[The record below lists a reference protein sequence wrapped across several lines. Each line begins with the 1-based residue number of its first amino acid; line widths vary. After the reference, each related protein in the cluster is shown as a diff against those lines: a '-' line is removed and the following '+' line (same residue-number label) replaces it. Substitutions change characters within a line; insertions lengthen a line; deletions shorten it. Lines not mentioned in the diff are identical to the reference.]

1 MARIR
6 TIKPQF
12 WLNEELGTIPRDA
25 RLLYIGLWNLADD
38 RGVFEWKPGQIKIQI
53 FPYDTDISTKNIEK
67 WLENLQKILNITKFK
82 EDGKDYGYIIMFSKH
97 QEIKRPS
104 KWTFTKNLPQ
114 ITPNTHPLVGED
126 SPTAPDNCGTAP
138 ESSPT
143 APLREKEK
151 EKEKEK
157 SIGSVKNIYGE
168 FKNVLLTD
176 NELTELKTRFPTGD
190 AEKKIENL
198 SQYIASHG
206 KKYHSHYATILN
218 WARDEQTV
226 QPKKEVTSGKL
237 TEW

>member
-151 EKEKEK
+151 EKEKE
-157 SIGSVKNIYGE
+157 
-168 FKNVLLTD
+168 
-176 NELTELKTRFPTGD
+176 TR
-190 AEKKIENL
+190 
-198 SQYIASHG
+198 G
-206 KKYHSHYATILN
+206 KKPDLEQIKLDFAKRGLPMSEAERFWNYYESNGWRVGKNPMRSWVGAAAN
-218 WARDEQTV
+218 WKKNYDERRFQNPKTQTA
-226 QPKKEVTSGKL
+226 QQNGNF
-237 TEW
+237 